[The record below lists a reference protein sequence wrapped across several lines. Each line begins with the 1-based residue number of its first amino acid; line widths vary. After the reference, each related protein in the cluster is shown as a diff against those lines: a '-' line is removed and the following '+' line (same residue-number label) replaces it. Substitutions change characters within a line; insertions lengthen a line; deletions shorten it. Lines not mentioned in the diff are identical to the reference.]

1 MFSYDDKNVDFLSCP
16 DFKGDILQK
25 VVTLFAF
32 LRHPNFEGI
41 QVILLERL
49 CRGNKRLG
57 FKRA

>member
-1 MFSYDDKNVDFLSCP
+1 MTIKTSIFYLVQTSKEIFC
-16 DFKGDILQK
+16 KK